1 MYSHYQAAT
10 QESNTTLVWKK
21 LSEGLLDSRWCFS
34 KPIKWPVQQA
44 ELFRRS
50 AAVHSGDNNRYL
62 MCPSPLITDR
72 SGETWTV
79 DRKHRWHCINDRRL
93 ASHFD
98 YRALICCE
106 QTTDVEPRCRVS
118 GWAAERAV
126 DGITDRK
133 QERVAERANAAV
145 PTKSILLDFWLRAFI
160 TLYHCAS
167 WGLAAK
173 NFNKSSHTNNTQR
186 HNEFKEPLWF
196 QNEEF

>member
-1 MYSHYQAAT
+1 MYSPYQAAT
-10 QESNTTLVWKK
+10 QESNTNLVWKK

-50 AAVHSGDNNRYL
+50 AVVHSGDNNRHL

-106 QTTDVEPRCRVS
+106 QMTDVEPRCRVS
-118 GWAAERAV
+118 GWARSRRNNRRKARESGRASECCCSHQIHLI
-126 DGITDRK
+126 G
-133 QERVAERANAAV
+133 
-145 PTKSILLDFWLRAFI
+145 F
-160 TLYHCAS
+160 
-167 WGLAAK
+167 LAAGIHH
-173 NFNKSSHTNNTQR
+173 SL
-186 HNEFKEPLWF
+186 PLCF
-196 QNEEF
+196 LGIGCKKL